1 MDNEIDLREIFQVL
15 WRGKYLILAVTAA
28 FALAAVF
35 YIFFMTTPAYRY
47 SALLDLALYEVKA
60 KEIIAL
66 VEQNEMIP
74 EAVKDLV
81 NDPDELVQS
90 AEVNILTDNE
100 SVLQIEVEYTDPDI
114 CVSSVKQIG
123 LAIIE
128 IVSEYRFKQMK
139 LEKERNEKL
148 LAYLD
153 ETTAEYL
160 LSRDK
165 QITDLLEEDPV
176 YKRLLEE
183 KAAYLV
189 KLKLLNFNLEE
200 LAELPPIDTDLW
212 VNGQSEIAHPVSI
225 NKKLYIVAA
234 VLLGLMLSILILFAR
249 QYFLV
254 SASAIGNQ
262 AEGDSK

>member
-35 YIFFMTTPAYRY
+35 YIFFMTTPVFRY
-47 SALLDLALYEVKA
+47 SALLDLAQYQVKS

-114 CVSSVKQIG
+114 CVSSAKQIG
-123 LAIIE
+123 LAIIQT
-128 IVSEYRFKQMK
+128 VSDYRFKQMN

-153 ETTAEYL
+153 ETAAEYL
-160 LSRDK
+160 QSRDE
-165 QITDLLEEDPV
+165 QITDLLDEDPV
-176 YKRLLEE
+176 YKRLLAE
-183 KAAYLV
+183 KAEYLV
-189 KLKLLNFNLEE
+189 KLKLLNFNLKE
-200 LAELPPIDTDLW
+200 LAEHPPIDTDLW
-212 VNGQSEIAHPVSI
+212 VNGQSETARPVTS
-225 NKKLYIVAA
+225 NKKIYLAAA
-234 VLLGLMLSILILFAR
+234 VILGLMLSVFIVFIR
-249 QYFLV
+249 HYFLV
-254 SASAIGNQ
+254 SAPALRNEARS
-262 AEGDSK
+262 